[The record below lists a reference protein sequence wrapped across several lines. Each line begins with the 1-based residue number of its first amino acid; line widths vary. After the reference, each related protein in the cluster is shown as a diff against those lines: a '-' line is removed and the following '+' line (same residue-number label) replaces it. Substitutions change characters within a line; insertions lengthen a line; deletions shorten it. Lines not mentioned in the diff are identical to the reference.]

1 MVDGSGLGAYE
12 FGGGPGFDGS
22 ELEDAREEAGSG
34 EKDSG
39 LHFLSIERA
48 GFSSTDSEIGVEN
61 FPFGEGAYVTCVT
74 SDGHVRLPLQPHD
87 FDSLPEGFE
96 YEHYISSTSNTSAS
110 DAGVGNRDLESCVG
124 GQEGYVQ
131 V

>member
-1 MVDGSGLGAYE
+1 MVDGSGLGVYE

-22 ELEDAREEAGSG
+22 KLEDAREEAGSG

-61 FPFGEGAYVTCVT
+61 VPFREGAYVTRHIRRSCQ
-74 SDGHVRLPLQPHD
+74 PLQPHD

-96 YEHYISSTSNTSAS
+96 YEHYILPTSNASAS
-110 DAGVGNRDLESCVG
+110 DAGVRNRDLESCVG